1 MWNWPD
7 NWYTKETDQKYMD
20 VAYVVVLWS
29 ETGVALTATDSPLVS
44 LNIDARNSSNLSLW
58 NWKPLLSFLSFV
70 IIVNSLFQVM
80 DERLDFSQ
88 TWPDK
93 LQEVTTYTYGWSFVV
108 AWLGMWAT
116 LLASTFFYL
125 SYVYF
130 WVSEFAKKDLHSD
143 SDNNNSPE
151 SGNSEETTIDTDKN
165 NSPES
170 GNSAETTIVTDSIAN
185 DSIAL
190 DLMESNQLHP

>member
-1 MWNWPD
+1 
-7 NWYTKETDQKYMD
+7 
-20 VAYVVVLWS
+20 
-29 ETGVALTATDSPLVS
+29 
-44 LNIDARNSSNLSLW
+44 
-58 NWKPLLSFLSFV
+58 
-70 IIVNSLFQVM
+70 M

-108 AWLGMWAT
+108 AWLGMFAT

-151 SGNSEETTIDTDKN
+151 SENSSPESGNSSPESGNSSPDSGNSSPESGNSEETTIAT
-165 NSPES
+165 
-170 GNSAETTIVTDSIAN
+170 

-190 DLMESNQLHP
+190 DLMESAQLHP

>member
-1 MWNWPD
+1 
-7 NWYTKETDQKYMD
+7 
-20 VAYVVVLWS
+20 
-29 ETGVALTATDSPLVS
+29 
-44 LNIDARNSSNLSLW
+44 
-58 NWKPLLSFLSFV
+58 
-70 IIVNSLFQVM
+70 M

-108 AWLGMWAT
+108 AWLGIVAT

-130 WVSEFAKKDLHSD
+130 WVSEFANKDLHSD
-143 SDNNNSPE
+143 SDNNNSPDSGNSSPE
-151 SGNSEETTIDTDKN
+151 SGNSEETTIAT
-165 NSPES
+165 
-170 GNSAETTIVTDSIAN
+170 

-190 DLMESNQLHP
+190 DLMESNLLHP